1 MSFQG
6 ASMKKALL
14 GLLLIMGWLA
24 GFPASA
30 ATYTYDVDYSFGL
43 IPADGEI
50 TGFITTSC
58 DDNCVLTASNVLS
71 WSFTASDG
79 MSDSSSNPG
88 SGINASGNILQATPT
103 GIYTVT
109 NATLGGF
116 FAFCSA
122 IANNGSDCFSAA
134 GLNVNDMKPDQ
145 APAIWH
151 IAWEEISSA
160 EGIFS
165 TNGQGGQI
173 FPSIEIASAAAP
185 EPSTWAMMLVGFAGL
200 VFAAHRRQS
209 NKAKTPSRLIAP
221 VRR

>member
-1 MSFQG
+1 
-6 ASMKKALL
+6 MKKAFL
-14 GLLLIMGWLA
+14 GLMLVVACLA
-24 GFPASA
+24 GLPAYA
-30 ATYTYDVDYSFGL
+30 ATYTYDVDYTFAVTTTNKTGS
-43 IPADGEI
+43 I

-58 DDNCVLTASNVLS
+58 DDNCILTASNVLS

-79 MSDSSSNPG
+79 TSDSSSNPG

-116 FAFCSA
+116 FAFCSV
-122 IANNGSDCFSAA
+122 IANNGSDCFSTA
-134 GLNVNDMKPDQ
+134 GLNVNDMKPAQ

-200 VFAAHRRQS
+200 AFAAHRRRS
-209 NKAKTPSRLIAP
+209 HKAKLRAA
-221 VRR
+221 

>member
-1 MSFQG
+1 
-6 ASMKKALL
+6 MKKAFL
-14 GLLLIMGWLA
+14 GLMLVVACLA
-24 GFPASA
+24 GLPAYA
-30 ATYTYDVDYSFGL
+30 ATYTYDVDYTFAVTTTNKTGS
-43 IPADGEI
+43 I

-58 DDNCVLTASNVLS
+58 DDNCILTASNVLS

-79 MSDSSSNPG
+79 TSDSSSNPG

-116 FAFCSA
+116 FAFCSD
-122 IANNGSDCFSAA
+122 IANNGSDCFSTA
-134 GLNVNDMKPDQ
+134 GLNVNDMKPAQ

-173 FPSIEIASAAAP
+173 SIYRDCFGRRPGTVNLGDDARRLCRFGLRRASAA
-185 EPSTWAMMLVGFAGL
+185 ES
-200 VFAAHRRQS
+200 
-209 NKAKTPSRLIAP
+209 
-221 VRR
+221 